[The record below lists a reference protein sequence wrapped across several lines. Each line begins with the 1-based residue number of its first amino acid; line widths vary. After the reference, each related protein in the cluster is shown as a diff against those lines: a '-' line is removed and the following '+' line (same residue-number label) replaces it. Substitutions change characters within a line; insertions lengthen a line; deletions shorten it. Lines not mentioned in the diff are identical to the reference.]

1 MAEQIAFMHQSGSIP
16 GIPGVFP
23 GGCSVRYDDYTREV
37 LEVKPFGFV
46 ETPAQEDKPDENAT
60 QPLESPMANVET
72 ALHVDVPTEISSDVA
87 VPMATPQEA
96 IVAPIIFN
104 GG

>member
-23 GGCSVRYDDYTREV
+23 GGCTVRYDDHTREV

-46 ETPAQEDKPDENAT
+46 ETPAQEDKPESADENAT
-60 QPLESPMANVET
+60 QPLESPVVET
-72 ALHVDVPTEISSDVA
+72 LPEPAQVEEPPAPTQTFV
-87 VPMATPQEA
+87 
-96 IVAPIIFN
+96 N